1 MCVRALSVYPKG
13 NKEEGGAGYLSLYV
27 TLIDKL
33 DSSTFVDASLRF
45 FIHDQIRDNY
55 LTFLDVAEKRFNATK
70 TSWGVP
76 NVIPLSSFTNVSK
89 GFLVNDSCTLGAGVL
104 VRDGQVKRSNVSLLE
119 SKYERRHTWKIRNFS
134 DLNNDPLYSPVFSFG
149 EWSWYVL
156 HNLYHFNLFFGLNNS
171 HNIVQK
177 LLLYPRG
184 NNSGRGKDLSL
195 YLELDNANELTH
207 GSNLHTQFSLCIKN
221 QNRIGADCKKSG
233 KIILSSGFSS
243 HVL

>member
-1 MCVRALSVYPKG
+1 MKIIVLNMTFELWALSVYPKG

-55 LTFLDVAEKRFNATK
+55 LTFLDIAEKRFSAMK

-76 NVIPLSSFTNVSK
+76 NVISLNSFTDAYK

-119 SKYERRHTWKIRNFS
+119 
-134 DLNNDPLYSPVFSFG
+134 
-149 EWSWYVL
+149 
-156 HNLYHFNLFFGLNNS
+156 
-171 HNIVQK
+171 K

-195 YLELDNANELTH
+195 YLVLDNANELTH
-207 GSNLHTQFSLCIKN
+207 GSNLYTQFSLCIKN
-221 QNRIGADCKKSG
+221 QNHIGADYKKS
-233 KIILSSGFSS
+233 
-243 HVL
+243 